1 MYYTTQVPM
10 LVSQQFDDEVILA
23 NLETGIYYSLT
34 GPAAD
39 IWLGIQSGAT
49 VKEIVAAFAAL
60 DTAASETTKQSVTSF
75 VARSCRPKK
84 IIMPRENVPD
94 RKPWSPQFSNSLP
107 QPVLERFDDLRELL
121 LLDPVHDVG
130 DAGWPVKAKDAG

>member
-49 VKEIVAAFAAL
+49 VKEIVAAFVAL

-75 VARSCRPKK
+75 VKKLSAEK
-84 IIMPRENVPD
+84 IIITRENVPD

-121 LLDPVHDVG
+121 LLDPVHDVD